1 MSVPIGLADEDQL
14 PVGLQIVAP
23 FMNDD
28 RMYRVGGA
36 IEASLKSKWNGLLI
50 DQVPALGGGK

>member
-1 MSVPIGLADEDQL
+1 VPIGLADEDKL
-14 PVGLQIVAP
+14 PVGLQIIAP

-36 IEASLKSKWNGLLI
+36 IEASLKTKWNGLLI
-50 DQVPALGGGK
+50 DQAPALGGAK